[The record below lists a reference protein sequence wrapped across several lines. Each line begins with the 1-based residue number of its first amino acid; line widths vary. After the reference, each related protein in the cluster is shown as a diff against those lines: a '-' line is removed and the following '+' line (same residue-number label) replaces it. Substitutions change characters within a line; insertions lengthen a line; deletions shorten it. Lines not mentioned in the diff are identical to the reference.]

1 MPLVFGC
8 RLQRAVEAEGVE
20 ERHQE
25 QEAHDAEDDDYE
37 DGVNVCVHV
46 LRRTER
52 WGRSLS
58 RGHCRRH
65 VPTTVDRRLRAEV
78 CHGGEGNYG
87 LSVACCRGEDSTTL

>member
-1 MPLVFGC
+1 MVLYQMDLQSFSDGVSHRGAGGTAPEGGVLSVQAEPGVMPLVFGC

-46 LRRTER
+46 L
-52 WGRSLS
+52 
-58 RGHCRRH
+58 
-65 VPTTVDRRLRAEV
+65 
-78 CHGGEGNYG
+78 
-87 LSVACCRGEDSTTL
+87 